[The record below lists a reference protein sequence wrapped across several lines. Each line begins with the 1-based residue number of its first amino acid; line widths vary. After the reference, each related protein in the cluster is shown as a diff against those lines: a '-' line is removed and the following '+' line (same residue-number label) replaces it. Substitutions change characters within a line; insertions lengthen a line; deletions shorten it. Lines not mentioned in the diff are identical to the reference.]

1 MEKNSKIPRAI
12 YEVKFEKD
20 TLIFDF
26 TRDVKVYLKTSFRYP
41 VQGPTITIQV
51 DENEF
56 FRAVDKKIFAPIIS
70 VMLSSK
76 IEGGFSGY
84 LMTWAIL
91 NQFIKPKIFDTYDQ
105 KVAKASYENFLEKVE
120 L

>member
-1 MEKNSKIPRAI
+1 ME
-12 YEVKFEKD
+12 
-20 TLIFDF
+20 
-26 TRDVKVYLKTSFRYP
+26 
-41 VQGPTITIQV
+41 GPTITIEV
-51 DENEF
+51 DEDEF
-56 FRAVDKKIFAPIIS
+56 FRAVDRKMFAPIIS

-91 NQFIKPKIFDTYDQ
+91 NQFIKPKIFDTYNQ
-105 KVAKASYENFLEKVE
+105 RVATASYENYLEKVE